1 MGPETAG
8 MSLWLAVAA
17 GGALGALARWL
28 MVVQVTRLLGA
39 GFPAGTMV
47 VNVLGSLAMG
57 LVAALLAQGLSLS
70 AELRTFLTVGFLGGF
85 TTFSA
90 YTLDAVGLV
99 GRGEWTGAAFYTA
112 GSVALGVLAFL
123 AGARIARV
131 LL

>member
-1 MGPETAG
+1 

-57 LVAALLAQGLSLS
+57 LVAALLAHGLSLS

-90 YTLDAVGLV
+90 YTLDAVGLAE
-99 GRGEWTGAAFYTA
+99 RGEWLPAAFYTA

-123 AGARIARV
+123 AGARLARV

>member
-1 MGPETAG
+1 
-8 MSLWLAVAA
+8 MSLWIAVAA
-17 GGALGALARWL
+17 GGALGALARWF

-47 VNVLGSLAMG
+47 VNVLGSLAIG
-57 LVAALLAQGLSLS
+57 IAAGLLAQGLALS

-90 YTLDAVGLV
+90 YTLDAVGLAE
-99 GRGEWTGAAFYTA
+99 RGAWTGAALYTA

-123 AGARIARV
+123 AGARLAR
-131 LL
+131 LLL

>member
-1 MGPETAG
+1 

-70 AELRTFLTVGFLGGF
+70 AELRAFLTVGFLGGF
-85 TTFSA
+85 TTFST
-90 YTLDAVGLV
+90 YSLDAVGLAE
-99 GRGEWTGAAFYTA
+99 RGEWAGAAFYTA

-123 AGARIARV
+123 AGARLARI

>member
-1 MGPETAG
+1 MGRAAAG
-8 MSLWLAVAA
+8 MSIWLAVAG

-28 MVVQVTRLLGA
+28 AVGQAARLLGPD
-39 GFPAGTMV
+39 FPAGVML

-57 LVAALLAQGLSLS
+57 LAAALLAQGLALS
-70 AELRTFLTVGFLGGF
+70 AEFRAFLTVGFLGGF

-90 YTLDAVGLV
+90 YTLDAVRLAE
-99 GRGEWTGAAFYTA
+99 RGDWAQAAFYTA

-123 AGARIARV
+123 AGARLARG

>member
-1 MGPETAG
+1 
-8 MSLWLAVAA
+8 MSLWIAVAA

-39 GFPAGTMV
+39 GFPAGTMA

-90 YTLDAVGLV
+90 YSLDAVGL
-99 GRGEWTGAAFYTA
+99 GARGEWLGAAFYTA
-112 GSVALGVLAFL
+112 GSVALGILAFL
-123 AGARIARV
+123 AGARLARM

>member
-1 MGPETAG
+1 

-28 MVVQVTRLLGA
+28 MVVQAARLLGPD
-39 GFPAGTMV
+39 FPAGTMI

-57 LVAALLAQGLSLS
+57 VVAALLAQGLSLS
-70 AELRTFLTVGFLGGF
+70 AELRVFLTAGFLGGF

-90 YTLDAVGLV
+90 YTLDAVGLAD
-99 GRGEWTGAAFYTA
+99 RGEWTGAAFYAA
-112 GSVALGVLAFL
+112 GSVALGALAFL
-123 AGARIARV
+123 AGARLARV